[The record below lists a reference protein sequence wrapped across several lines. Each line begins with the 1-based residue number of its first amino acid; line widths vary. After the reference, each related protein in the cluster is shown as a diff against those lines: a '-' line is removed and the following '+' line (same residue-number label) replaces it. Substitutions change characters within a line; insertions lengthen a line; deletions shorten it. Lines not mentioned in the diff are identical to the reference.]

1 MLPVSHLTQQTSQV
15 NQPVPTSPLATW
27 LQAWNSASATSQAAL
42 AASSRFGRAW
52 EDLFRFGGTNT
63 QSCLIINFQN
73 QLLNASSLCYHKK
86 YMLKKS
92 LSNRFVLKKMIDQS

>member
-63 QSCLIINFQN
+63 QSCLKINF
-73 QLLNASSLCYHKK
+73 
-86 YMLKKS
+86 
-92 LSNRFVLKKMIDQS
+92 

>member
-52 EDLFRFGGTNT
+52 EDLFRFGGTIQSPQPT
-63 QSCLIINFQN
+63 QNFCKN
-73 QLLNASSLCYHKK
+73 SEF
-86 YMLKKS
+86 
-92 LSNRFVLKKMIDQS
+92 LSFFVL

>member
-52 EDLFRFGGTNT
+52 KICSGLGVQIPRVV
-63 QSCLIINFQN
+63 S
-73 QLLNASSLCYHKK
+73 
-86 YMLKKS
+86 
-92 LSNRFVLKKMIDQS
+92 